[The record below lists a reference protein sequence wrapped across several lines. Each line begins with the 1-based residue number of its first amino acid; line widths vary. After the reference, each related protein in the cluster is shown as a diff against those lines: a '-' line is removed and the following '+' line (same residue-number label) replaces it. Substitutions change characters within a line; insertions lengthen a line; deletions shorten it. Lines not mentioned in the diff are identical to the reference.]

1 MEKLRAIYKYVS
13 GWNIAYFLI
22 ICLLGKALILDVS
35 YATFLLTIPVL
46 SYEAYKLYIKSKKPD
61 VMVHDK
67 AIMEE
72 IDKLKA
78 KVNANSMEK
87 NLSSGP
93 SKRYF

>member
-1 MEKLRAIYKYVS
+1 MDRFQSIYNYIS
-13 GWNIAYFLI
+13 TRNYTHFL
-22 ICLLGKALILDVS
+22 LLALLAKGLITDIS
-35 YATFLLTIPVL
+35 YSTVFLTIPIL
-46 SYEAYKLYIKSKKPD
+46 LFEAYQLYIKSKKPD
-61 VMVHDK
+61 VMVHDR

-72 IDKLKA
+72 LDKLKA